1 VVRSFLRATGLFV
14 AAALIAAPSAM
25 ATFHETRVTEVL
37 TSNGGSSAQQFVEL
51 QDPAEPFPAGSG
63 PYWLVVYSAAG
74 APLGSEQLSNTTL
87 ATAAAQGPM
96 LISTAAYDAAAGT
109 TGTFGLSVSLPIP
122 AGQACFAH
130 GAGKEVVHCISWG
143 TIETQAP
150 NSLAPPT
157 AGAAPS
163 DGMSLQTQ
171 CNGTAAVAAPTPG
184 AANATVVACGG
195 SPSPPPS
202 SPGGTPGAGK
212 GGEGVGKAPPS
223 AGGANQPAATIQGRR
238 ARVSTAGTVRF
249 TVVCPGQAS
258 SPCTGTLTLR
268 DGSRRVGSKPFS
280 VAAGGSRP
288 VTLKLKRGERTKL
301 QRRDTLSL
309 TLEIDGTGAAP
320 RSVRVTLE
328 APASSG

>member
-1 VVRSFLRATGLFV
+1 VRSFLRATGLFA

-51 QDPAEPFPAGSG
+51 QDPAELFPAGSG

-109 TGTFGLSVSLPIP
+109 TGTFGLSVSLPGP

-130 GAGKEVVHCISWG
+130 GAGKEIVHCISWG

-150 NSLAPPT
+150 NPLAPPS

-184 AANATVVACGG
+184 AANAMVAACGG
-195 SPSPPPS
+195 SPSPPPTP
-202 SPGGTPGAGK
+202 PGGTPGGGK

-223 AGGANQPAATIQGRR
+223 AGGANQPAATIRGRR
-238 ARVSTAGTVRF
+238 AHVSTAGTVHF

-301 QRRDTLSL
+301 QRRGSLSL
-309 TLEIDGTGAAP
+309 SLEIAGTGAAP